1 MYFLEEKHELI
12 RKLARDFAEKEFTS
26 EILDEI
32 EETKDFPDELCKKM
46 ADAGFYGIKIPR
58 EWGGSG
64 SDYRG
69 YVAVIEELARVSP
82 IASVVANGPNSLVGT
97 PLYQFGNDE
106 QREKYLRP
114 LVKGEK
120 LVVFGLTEP
129 GAGSDAGGTTTTAVR
144 DGNDYI
150 LNGRKCFIT
159 GAPKADYA
167 IIFAKTDPTR
177 GVKGITSFIV
187 DMKSDGISLGKAE
200 EKMGIIGWATGDIIL
215 NDVRVSKDDILGNL
229 NEGFINAMKTLDV
242 GRIGVGAQ
250 SIGIAQGA
258 MDEALKY
265 AKERKQ
271 FGKTIGS
278 FQGVSFML
286 ADMATKLE
294 ASKLLTYQAA
304 YMKDLGQDVTKAA
317 SMAKLYASEA
327 CNKICYDAL
336 QIHGGYGF
344 IKDFK
349 IERLYRDARVQT
361 IYEGTSQI
369 QKIVIAGQLLK

>member
-167 IIFAKTDPTR
+167 
-177 GVKGITSFIV
+177 G
-187 DMKSDGISLGKAE
+187 
-200 EKMGIIGWATGDIIL
+200 
-215 NDVRVSKDDILGNL
+215 
-229 NEGFINAMKTLDV
+229 
-242 GRIGVGAQ
+242 
-250 SIGIAQGA
+250 
-258 MDEALKY
+258 
-265 AKERKQ
+265 
-271 FGKTIGS
+271 
-278 FQGVSFML
+278 
-286 ADMATKLE
+286 
-294 ASKLLTYQAA
+294 
-304 YMKDLGQDVTKAA
+304 
-317 SMAKLYASEA
+317 
-327 CNKICYDAL
+327 
-336 QIHGGYGF
+336 
-344 IKDFK
+344 
-349 IERLYRDARVQT
+349 
-361 IYEGTSQI
+361 
-369 QKIVIAGQLLK
+369 